1 MRKLLSKL
9 KLKFPFLYKTYNLIS
24 SFTGFTVF
32 FFIKIWTLVICSLSK
47 KNKLNSQKRKNEI
60 IVSLTTIPSRI
71 NSASLVIWKL
81 LNQTVKP
88 DRIILNLSHE
98 EFDNVKLPR
107 LIRKE
112 LKLGLEIFYCENIKP
127 HKKYYYTL
135 LNNPEAVIITVD
147 DDFIYSKRLIEKL
160 YNSYNKHKNCISCMH
175 CIEMKQEN
183 GKLISYN
190 NWGIAQETDL
200 PHFDYFA
207 IGVGGILYPP
217 DVLHKE
223 VFNMENIKKLCLMGD
238 DIWLKTM
245 ELMNNTPVVLV
256 EKIKKF
262 KYIPTSQREAL
273 WKSNLN
279 HNKNDIQLQAVFS
292 TYNEFYGKSDTL
304 YDRVFRK

>member
-1 MRKLLSKL
+1 MNKLFSIL
-9 KLKFPFLYKTYNLIS
+9 KIKIPILFELYHLIL
-24 SFTGFTVF
+24 FWYDQTIF
-32 FFIKIWTLVICSLSK
+32 FFIKIWTLLLSSLSS
-47 KNKLNSQKRKNEI
+47 KNKLNKQKRDIEI

-88 DRIILNLSHE
+88 DRIILNLSHD

-160 YNSYNKHKNCISCMH
+160 YNSYNKHKKCISCMH

-223 VFNMENIKKLCLMGD
+223 VFNLENIKKLCIMGD

-245 ELMNNTPVVLV
+245 EIMNNSSVVLV

-262 KYIPTSQREAL
+262 KYIPTSQKEAL

-279 HNKNDIQLQAVFS
+279 YNKNDSQIEAVFNI
-292 TYNEFYGKSDTL
+292 YNEFYGKSDTL
-304 YDRVFRK
+304 YDRIFKK